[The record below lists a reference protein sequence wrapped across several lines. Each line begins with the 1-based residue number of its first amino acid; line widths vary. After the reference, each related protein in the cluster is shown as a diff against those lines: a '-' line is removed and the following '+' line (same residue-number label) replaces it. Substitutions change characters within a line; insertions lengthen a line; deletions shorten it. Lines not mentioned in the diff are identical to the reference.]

1 MSYEVERPTRR
12 SGTASDVMCAVDDV
26 DGQQRFVIADI
37 AHDDTWISM
46 VADETCLLT
55 AWR

>member
-12 SGTASDVMCAVDDV
+12 SGTASDVMCTVDDV

-46 VADETCLLT
+46 VADETCTLT

>member
-1 MSYEVERPTRR
+1 
-12 SGTASDVMCAVDDV
+12 MCAVDDV

-37 AHDDTWISM
+37 ARDDTWVSM
-46 VADETCLLT
+46 VADETCTLT